1 MSSNSPQESIDPVN
15 VAMLRDV
22 LRAAGFRG
30 VEAEASSDAKREA
43 LVFLNSEFRNGNRT
57 RKALL
62 LALEHRDTGLPPIH
76 DLKVHRK
83 TKPSIDGRMREVVS
97 APFLSELG
105 TQL

>member
-62 LALEHRDTGLPPIH
+62 LALEHRDTGLTADPRPESSP
-76 DLKVHRK
+76 KNEA
-83 TKPSIDGRMREVVS
+83 IDRWQDEGGR
-97 APFLSELG
+97 
-105 TQL
+105 